1 MSTITA
7 KTIIDK
13 ASIQLLDTGNTRW
26 TRAELLYWIN
36 DAQRQ
41 IVIMSPNATNKV
53 ATYKLAAGTRQSIP
67 SDGWTL
73 LEVIRY
79 MGTDGTKPGRAIRL
93 TSRELLDSF
102 NPDWHS
108 DPTSS
113 TPKHYVFDLQDQ
125 TSFFVYPPNNGNG
138 YIQVNYSPDP
148 TDLVSENET
157 IKLNNIF
164 ETAILDYVLY
174 RACSKDAE
182 YAPGLQLAA
191 GYLQTFMASMGQKEQ
206 SETSNSPNQQF
217 APKDFNKPGTQS

>member
-13 ASIQLLDTGNTRW
+13 AVIQLTDISSVRW
-26 TRAELLYWIN
+26 TRAELLGWIN

-41 IVIMSPNATNKV
+41 IVIMSPNATNKISV
-53 ATYKLAAGTRQSIP
+53 IKLNAGSRQSIP

-73 LEVIRY
+73 LEIVRY

-93 TSRELLDSF
+93 ASREQIDSF

-108 DPTSS
+108 D
-113 TPKHYVFDLQDQ
+113 TPAATPRHYIFDLQDQ
-125 TSFFVYPPNNGNG
+125 TAFFVYPPNTGTG
-138 YIQVNYSPDP
+138 YVEINYSPDP
-148 TDLVSENET
+148 TDLTTET
-157 IKLNNIF
+157 SVIYLNNIF

-191 GYLQTFMASMGQKEQ
+191 GYLNTFMTSMGQKSN
-206 SETSNSPNQQF
+206 SEESNSPNQQF
-217 APKDFNKPGTQS
+217 TPKDPKNPGSQS

>member
-125 TSFFVYPPNNGNG
+125 TAFFVYPPNNGNG
-138 YIQVNYSPDP
+138 YIQLNYSPDP
-148 TDLVSENET
+148 VDLVSENET

-206 SETSNSPNQQF
+206 SETANSPNQQF